1 MSERIARFLAEQTP
15 ETPDLQE
22 LDPADEVA
30 EEASLD
36 QTPHPRPFESL
47 REFFARTSV
56 AWLEMLIAKQET
68 GAYKNKTVKELRKE
82 AFTVAEEKWWAC
94 REEIRGLED
103 EQEEAGIGEVVSLGD
118 ASGSAGGGGGGGGGG
133 AGRRR

>member
-1 MSERIARFLAEQTP
+1 
-15 ETPDLQE
+15 
-22 LDPADEVA
+22 
-30 EEASLD
+30 
-36 QTPHPRPFESL
+36 
-47 REFFARTSV
+47 
-56 AWLEMLIAKQET
+56 MLIAKQET

-103 EQEEAGIGEVVSLGD
+103 EQEEAGIGEVVSLAD
-118 ASGSAGGGGGGGGGG
+118 TSGSGGGGGGGGGS

>member
-1 MSERIARFLAEQTP
+1 M
-15 ETPDLQE
+15 
-22 LDPADEVA
+22 
-30 EEASLD
+30 D

-56 AWLEMLIAKQET
+56 AWLEMLIAKQEA
-68 GAYKNKTVKELRKE
+68 GAHKDKTVKELRKE

-103 EQEEAGIGEVVSLGD
+103 EQEEAGIGEVVSLAD
-118 ASGSAGGGGGGGGGG
+118 ASGSGGGGGGGS